1 MEFTGFSISLSWALR
16 KLTRLLSILLK
27 FPERKPHILF
37 FGSLRSLRSL
47 RSEIIRGISAKE
59 SLRSL
64 NESRMDSLIFCFF
77 PDQLIRL
84 AQLVRMA

>member
-37 FGSLRSLRSL
+37 FGSLRSLRS
-47 RSEIIRGISAKE
+47 EIIRGISAKE

-64 NESRMDSLIFCFF
+64 NESRMDSLNFCFF